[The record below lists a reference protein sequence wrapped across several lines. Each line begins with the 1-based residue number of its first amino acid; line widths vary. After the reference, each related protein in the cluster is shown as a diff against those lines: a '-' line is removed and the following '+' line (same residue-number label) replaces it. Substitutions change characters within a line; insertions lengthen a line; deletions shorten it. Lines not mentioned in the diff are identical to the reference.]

1 MTQDERAHPE
11 PSEGDEPQPAS
22 DEELQELAGDDG
34 PDVSE
39 LDDEPDYNPDD
50 EGLKDLKGG

>member
-1 MTQDERAHPE
+1 MIEEREDQQQEA
-11 PSEGDEPQPAS
+11 EGQ
-22 DEELQELAGDDG
+22 QDDG

-39 LDDEPDYNPDD
+39 LDNEPDYNPEE

>member
-1 MTQDERAHPE
+1 MTEEREDRQQD
-11 PSEGDEPQPAS
+11 Q
-22 DEELQELAGDDG
+22 AGEAQQDDG

-39 LDDEPDYNPDD
+39 LDNEPDYNPDD